1 MTHSPIPHVLPQ
13 GVSFPQ
19 NERSV
24 PERRTSVCV
33 EICRKETF
41 FPDSFYQRI
50 RHRVNG
56 LLPALMMGTLL
67 ALPGWVQANTPTPP
81 ATVASQTTAPA
92 TATPSIEPG
101 SPTVQALTSDSFMPR
116 QQALDALM
124 DQPPAGASSVLHAL
138 AKGQLYI
145 QAKPVARLGIG
156 TAQGE
161 ILDPITQKTIG
172 KTADAQWNA
181 IPINNAIRIKLR
193 PRIDMIDL
201 QSPSVETRRAAAN
214 DLFSARLNPMYLK
227 ELKTL
232 RPQLTDP
239 AVAEQVKQLIAS
251 RELVDADP
259 AVRRQAVEDVAGAL
273 DPEIH
278 HKLERIAKSDP
289 DPAVKAL
296 AQKTLQSINT
306 RIAGW
311 SFAQN
316 LVFGLSLGSVL
327 LLAAIGLAITFG
339 VMGVINMAH
348 GELMMIGAYTTW
360 MLQQAMPDHVTLALF
375 LAIPTAFLVAGG
387 IGVLIERGLI
397 RFLYGRPL
405 ETLLATF
412 GLSLML
418 QQAARIIFSPLN
430 RAVALPDFMSN
441 SWVINPVFAIT
452 YNRLYI
458 LIFSLTVFLTL
469 LLVLKRSTFGLR
481 IRAVAQNRAM
491 ARACGVRSGWID
503 ALTFGLGSGIAGI
516 AGVALSQITNVGPN
530 LGQSYI
536 VDSFMV
542 VVLGGVGN
550 LWGTLV
556 SAMGIGVL
564 NKFLEPYSGAVLAK
578 VVVLVLVILVIQK
591 RPRGLFPQKGR
602 AAEE

>member
-1 MTHSPIPHVLPQ
+1 MTNHTRNHPQSSAAPI
-13 GVSFPQ
+13 GFK
-19 NERSV
+19 RF
-24 PERRTSVCV
+24 RRW
-33 EICRKETF
+33 IA
-41 FPDSFYQRI
+41 P
-50 RHRVNG
+50 
-56 LLPALMMGTLL
+56 ML
-67 ALPGWVQANTPTPP
+67 ALCLLLGATLPISVAQADP
-81 ATVASQTTAPA
+81 AS
-92 TATPSIEPG
+92 PSLAAG
-101 SPTVQALTSDSFMPR
+101 SPTVSAIASDDAMTRSQAIK
-116 QQALDALM
+116 ALIL
-124 DQPPAGASSVLHAL
+124 QPPAGAARVLHAL
-138 AKGQLYI
+138 DQGMLYVT
-145 QAKPVARLGIG
+145 AKPVARLGIADAAG
-156 TAQGE
+156 KISAIDSDE
-161 ILDPITQKTIG
+161 ILGNTS
-172 KTADAQWNA
+172 DAQWQ
-181 IPINNAIRIKLR
+181 PVSINNVIRIQLR
-193 PRIDMIDL
+193 PRLDL
-201 QSPSVETRRAAAN
+201 MALASPDVSKRRDAAQ
-214 DLFSARLNPMYLK
+214 DLFSARLTPDYIHEIKALEPKIKDADVQANLRK
-227 ELKTL
+227 LVAGFELN
-232 RPQLTDP
+232 
-239 AVAEQVKQLIAS
+239 
-251 RELVDADP
+251 DADP
-259 AVRRQAVEDVAGAL
+259 KIRLAAIADVADAL
-273 DPEIH
+273 DPEIRA
-278 HKLERIAKSDP
+278 KLANLASNDN
-289 DPAVKAL
+289 DPAVKTA
-296 AQKTLQSINT
+296 AAKTLDAINT
-306 RIAGW
+306 RVAGW
-311 SFAQN
+311 QFLQN

-348 GELMMIGAYTTW
+348 GEMMMIGAYTTW
-360 MLQQAMPDHVTLALF
+360 LLQQLMPNHLTAALF
-375 LAIPTAFLVAGG
+375 LAIPSAFLAAGI
-387 IGVLIERGLI
+387 IGMAIERGLI

-441 SWVINPVFAIT
+441 SWVVNPVFAIT

-458 LIFSLTVFLTL
+458 LIFSLTVFFGL
-469 LLVLKRSTFGLR
+469 LLLLKRSTFGLR

-491 ARACGVRSGWID
+491 ARACGVRSNWID

-516 AGVALSQITNVGPN
+516 AGVALAQITNVGPN

-556 SAMGIGVL
+556 AGMGIGVL

>member
-1 MTHSPIPHVLPQ
+1 MNALRPPLLPPETPQAYIRRGLHLALIPLLCLTFGLINVCANVQADELAPVPTPAIAPINNAVLPQ
-13 GVSFPQ
+13 VHPTGFAANSP
-19 NERSV
+19 SV
-24 PERRTSVCV
+24 VALAGDDSMARTTALNALIA
-33 EICRKETF
+33 EPPPGAEPIF
-41 FPDSFYQRI
+41 HALDQ
-50 RHRVNG
+50 G
-56 LLPALMMGTLL
+56 LLYT
-67 ALPGWVQANTPTPP
+67 QA
-81 ATVASQTTAPA
+81 AP
-92 TATPSIEPG
+92 I
-101 SPTVQALTSDSFMPR
+101 
-116 QQALDALM
+116 
-124 DQPPAGASSVLHAL
+124 
-138 AKGQLYI
+138 
-145 QAKPVARLGIG
+145 ARLGI
-156 TAQGE
+156 
-161 ILDPITQKTIG
+161 
-172 KTADAQWNA
+172 ADAAGQITDPVTREVLGNRNQAGWQPIA
-181 IPINNAIRIKLR
+181 INNAIRIKLR
-193 PRIDMIDL
+193 PRMDVLAL
-201 QSPSVETRRAAAN
+201 QSADAAKWQAASD
-214 DLFSARLNPMYLK
+214 DLFSARLTPAYLAEIKALMPGMTDATVKTKLQKLVASFELNDSNPQVRM
-227 ELKTL
+227 
-232 RPQLTDP
+232 
-239 AVAEQVKQLIAS
+239 AAIAGVA
-251 RELVDADP
+251 D
-259 AVRRQAVEDVAGAL
+259 AL
-273 DPEIH
+273 DPEVRA
-278 HKLERIAKSDP
+278 KLANLAQNDPDATVKAAAKS
-289 DPAVKAL
+289 
-296 AQKTLQSINT
+296 TLDAINT
-306 RIAGW
+306 RVAAW
-311 SFAQN
+311 QFAQN

-348 GELMMIGAYTTW
+348 GEMMMIGAYTTW
-360 MLQQAMPDHVTLALF
+360 LLQQAMPHHLTAALF
-375 LAIPTAFLVAGG
+375 LAIPAAFVAAGLIG
-387 IGVLIERGLI
+387 IAIERGLI

-418 QQAARIIFSPLN
+418 QQAARIIFTPLN
-430 RAVALPDFMSN
+430 RAVELPAFMSN

-458 LIFSLTVFLTL
+458 LIFSLTVFFAL
-469 LLVLKRSTFGLR
+469 LILLKRSTFGLR

-516 AGVALSQITNVGPN
+516 AGVALAQITNVGPN

-556 SAMGIGVL
+556 AAMGIGVL

>member
-1 MTHSPIPHVLPQ
+1 MNSFSQNPLRCEPPRESSRRWHRIALIFLGCLIVGISTHWPSAQADELATAASFSANSP
-13 GVSFPQ
+13 
-19 NERSV
+19 SV
-24 PERRTSVCV
+24 VALAGDDGLARTA
-33 EICRKETF
+33 
-41 FPDSFYQRI
+41 
-50 RHRVNG
+50 
-56 LLPALMMGTLL
+56 ALN
-67 ALPGWVQANTPTPP
+67 ALIA
-81 ATVASQTTAPA
+81 TAPA
-92 TATPSIEPG
+92 GAEPIFHALDQGLLYTQATPI
-101 SPTVQALTSDSFMPR
+101 
-116 QQALDALM
+116 
-124 DQPPAGASSVLHAL
+124 
-138 AKGQLYI
+138 
-145 QAKPVARLGIG
+145 ARLGI
-156 TAQGE
+156 
-161 ILDPITQKTIG
+161 
-172 KTADAQWNA
+172 ADAAGQITDPATQAVLGNTNA
-181 IPINNAIRIKLR
+181 ANWRQIAINNAIRIKLR
-193 PRIDMIDL
+193 PRMDLLGL
-201 QSPSVETRRAAAN
+201 QSPDAARREAAAD
-214 DLFSARLNPMYLK
+214 DLFSARLTPAYLAEIK
-227 ELKTL
+227 AL
-232 RPQLTDP
+232 RPSMADAAVKTKLQKLVASFELNDP
-239 AVAEQVKQLIAS
+239 SPQVRLAAIAGVA
-251 RELVDADP
+251 D
-259 AVRRQAVEDVAGAL
+259 AL
-273 DPEIH
+273 DPEVRA
-278 HKLERIAKSDP
+278 KLENLAQNDSD
-289 DPAVKAL
+289 AGVKA
-296 AQKTLQSINT
+296 AAKTTLDAINT
-306 RIAGW
+306 RVAAW
-311 SFAQN
+311 QFAQN

-348 GELMMIGAYTTW
+348 GEMMMIGAYTTW
-360 MLQQAMPDHVTLALF
+360 LLQQAMPNHLTAALF
-375 LAIPTAFLVAGG
+375 LAIPAAFMAAGLVG
-387 IGVLIERGLI
+387 IVIERGLI

-418 QQAARIIFSPLN
+418 QQAARIIFTPLN
-430 RAVALPDFMSN
+430 RAVELPAFMSN

-458 LIFSLTVFLTL
+458 LIFSLTVFFAL
-469 LLVLKRSTFGLR
+469 LILLKRSTFGLR

-516 AGVALSQITNVGPN
+516 AGVALAQITNVGPN

-556 SAMGIGVL
+556 AAMGIGVL